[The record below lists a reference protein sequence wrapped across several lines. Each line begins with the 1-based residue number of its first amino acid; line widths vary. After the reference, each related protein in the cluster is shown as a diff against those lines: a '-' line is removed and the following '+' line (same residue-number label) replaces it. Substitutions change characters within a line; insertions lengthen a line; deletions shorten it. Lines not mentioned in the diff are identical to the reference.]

1 MIMCI
6 TTKEAAM
13 SATDLPKKLDAL
25 LGSGMTYKA
34 IAERAKCDISTIFR
48 IRNGQIINPSYIA
61 GKAIDLMHDEL
72 SRPVKSSAKKTAA

>member
-1 MIMCI
+1 
-6 TTKEAAM
+6 M

-48 IRNGQIINPSYIA
+48 IRNGQISNPSYIA
-61 GKAIDLMHDEL
+61 GRAIDLMHEEMTK
-72 SRPVKSSAKKTAA
+72 PAKPSAKASAA

>member
-13 SATDLPKKLDAL
+13 SATELPIKLDAL

-34 IAERAKCDISTIFR
+34 IATRANCDISTIFR
-48 IRNGQIINPSYIA
+48 IRSGKISNPSYIA
-61 GKAIDLMHDEL
+61 GRAIDLMHDEL
-72 SRPVKSSAKKTAA
+72 AKPEKQAKKSAA